1 MSVTDELRKTLTD
14 PKPLYALAGGV
25 DLAAS
30 TLRDA
35 PILLTEVAGTV
46 TNLAGR
52 ITSEAPERI
61 AKVQARIAEVPGA
74 LPLDPRSLVSNLDPR
89 AARASFLAAAGKADP
104 QVLRD
109 RVQSLALVQ
118 VGRMLEAAG
127 KAVETYDEL
136 AERGKTVVER
146 YRNGE
151 PTATDVTVVVEQVI
165 VDEDAAGSTGNRSGS
180 ASTSGSG
187 STSAANGAARKTAAA
202 KAAPKIEDAEVADAP
217 AAKAAPKP
225 QAKRATSASKTASAP
240 RKRTTAPKPNTP
252 KA

>member
-1 MSVTDELRKTLTD
+1 MNVTDEIRRTLTD

-35 PILLTEVAGTV
+35 PTLLTEVAGTV
-46 TNLAGR
+46 TTIAGR

-74 LPLDPRSLVSNLDPR
+74 LTLDPRN
-89 AARASFLAAAGKADP
+89 ARASFLDAVGMADP

-118 VGRMLEAAG
+118 VGRVLEAAG

-136 AERGKTVVER
+136 AERGKSVVER
-146 YRNGE
+146 YRGGAEAPAVN
-151 PTATDVTVVVEQVI
+151 VTVVVEQVV
-165 VDEDAAGSTGNRSGS
+165 VDEDATGTAGPTEAPAAASTFTSTANGS
-180 ASTSGSG
+180 A
-187 STSAANGAARKTAAA
+187 N

-217 AAKAAPKP
+217 AAKP
-225 QAKRATSASKTASAP
+225 QAKKAAATP
-240 RKRTTAPKPNTP
+240 RKRTAAPKAP